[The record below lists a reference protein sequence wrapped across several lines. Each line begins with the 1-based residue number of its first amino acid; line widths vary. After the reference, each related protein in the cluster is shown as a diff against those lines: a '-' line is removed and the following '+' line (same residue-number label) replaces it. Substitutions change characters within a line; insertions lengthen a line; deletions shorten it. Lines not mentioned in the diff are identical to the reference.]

1 MKLYLDLFQVG
12 SDSMEKDL
20 IVIGGGP
27 GGYVAAI
34 RAAQLG
40 AKVTLVEEDQV
51 GGTCL
56 NRGCIPTKALYK
68 NAQIIHTLQ
77 KSAEFGIELKEYA
90 LDMKKVRERKQDVVN
105 RLGSGISQLLK
116 GNGVEVIKGKGSLAE
131 KNTVAITT
139 PDGSRNLVQGRN
151 ILIATGSV
159 PARIPVAGLELPGVI
174 TSNEALELDY
184 IPRSMVIIGAGVV
197 GIEFAG
203 IFRSFGTEVTLVEF
217 LPRILP
223 PVDEEIAK
231 RAAVYYKKQGIKIET
246 GMKVKEIRK
255 NNGELVVLAEGKKG
269 EQEFLGELV
278 LISAGRSINIEG
290 LNLEQAGV
298 AYDRGGI
305 MVNSRFETSVPGVYA
320 IGDVIGGQMLAH
332 VASDEGK
339 AAVENMLGLTVHI
352 NYDAIPA
359 CVFSFPEIAWVGL
372 TEEEAK
378 KRGISYQSGKFMFAA
393 NGKALTMGESD
404 GLVKVL
410 AEERTHK
417 VIGVHILGPHASDL
431 IHEGALAV
439 EHGLTITDIGR
450 TVHAHP
456 TLAESFHEAVLGT
469 MNRAIHIMPSGRR

>member
-1 MKLYLDLFQVG
+1 
-12 SDSMEKDL
+12 
-20 IVIGGGP
+20 
-27 GGYVAAI
+27 
-34 RAAQLG
+34 
-40 AKVTLVEEDQV
+40 
-51 GGTCL
+51 
-56 NRGCIPTKALYK
+56 
-68 NAQIIHTLQ
+68 
-77 KSAEFGIELKEYA
+77 
-90 LDMKKVRERKQDVVN
+90 
-105 RLGSGISQLLK
+105 
-116 GNGVEVIKGKGSLAE
+116 
-131 KNTVAITT
+131 
-139 PDGSRNLVQGRN
+139 VQGRN